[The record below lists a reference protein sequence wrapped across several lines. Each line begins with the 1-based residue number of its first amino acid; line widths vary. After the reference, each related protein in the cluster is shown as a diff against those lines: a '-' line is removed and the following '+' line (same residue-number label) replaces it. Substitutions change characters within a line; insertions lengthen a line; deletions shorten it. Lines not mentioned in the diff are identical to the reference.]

1 MLTERTTKR
10 LQGMS
15 KCSENGQKVKRV
27 FQLMTNYG
35 DLWQEIAESIGRNRG
50 ARTPG
55 IDGENHAVAVEKLD
69 SIREQLKQDTYRP
82 LPVRR
87 VYIPKRTAS
96 SVRSVSRPRPTSW
109 CKAWQRAF
117 WRKSMNRSSRSIL
130 MDSAKNIP
138 AIPHWRNSSTTG
150 MA

>member
-69 SIREQLKQDTYRP
+69 SIREQLKCVLHNT
-82 LPVRR
+82 LN
-87 VYIPKRTAS
+87 A
-96 SVRSVSRPRPTSW
+96 
-109 CKAWQRAF
+109 
-117 WRKSMNRSSRSIL
+117 L
-130 MDSAKNIP
+130 
-138 AIPHWRNSSTTG
+138 
-150 MA
+150 